1 MITKKIEL
9 LSPAKDA
16 EVGIAAINHGADAVY
31 IGGPA
36 FGAREKASNSIA
48 DIERLCRHAAL
59 YDAKVYVTLN
69 TLLIN
74 SELERARQLAY
85 DCWNAGVDALIVQDM
100 QLLALDLPPIPLHAS
115 TQCDNLT
122 LEKVQQLEQLG
133 FSQVVLGRELS
144 LKEIRAIR
152 EKTTVPLEFFV
163 HGALCVSHSGQC
175 YLSQYIGNRSANRG
189 ACAQPCRLPYDLLDA
204 EGNVLIKNRHL
215 LCLKDLNN
223 SAHLEELMDA
233 GITSFKIEGRMKEA
247 DYVKNVTAY
256 YRQKLDEIFERRPE
270 YIQSSCRDGACT
282 VSKPTNGEKP
292 VGDGARTVSTM
303 PFEVNPEKSFNRGF
317 TDFFINGR
325 QKGIDSP
332 FTPKSMG
339 EYIGEVAWCN
349 PLRMEIDTDK
359 TLHNGDGLCF
369 LNENDELIGLRA
381 DVVHNVADG
390 VPAVGKRRPTSNSGD
405 AVADIVTVSC
415 NRPHGAHRGAK
426 IYRNYDIEW
435 QKQVEASTGNRK
447 IAIDL
452 VLAETETG
460 YELVASRHCEEERRS
475 NPDEGTDSLDC
486 RAPLAM
492 TTIHCEKIEA
502 NNPEK
507 ALENI
512 KKKALQWGDTPFL
525 PVNLELRFTEPR
537 LIPASVIGEMKRQ
550 LVEKLTDALI
560 VDHQTHRDK
569 RHLVVSTFNSQL
581 STDSQLSTLNS
592 QLSTDSQLSTLNSQL
607 PTDSQLSTLNSQLPT
622 DSQLSTLNSQL
633 TTLPDHLMTCHHCI
647 RFANGMCSKETGQKA
662 TDLFLRHGSQTFR
675 LEFDCRHCQMY
686 VCRP

>member
-1 MITKKIEL
+1 
-9 LSPAKDA
+9 
-16 EVGIAAINHGADAVY
+16 
-31 IGGPA
+31 
-36 FGAREKASNSIA
+36 
-48 DIERLCRHAAL
+48 
-59 YDAKVYVTLN
+59 
-69 TLLIN
+69 
-74 SELERARQLAY
+74 LAY

-100 QLLALDLPPIPLHAS
+100 QLLDLDLPPIPLHAS

-122 LEKVQQLEQLG
+122 LERVQQLEQLG

-233 GITSFKIEGRMKEA
+233 GITSFKIEGRMKDA

-256 YRQKLDEIFERRPE
+256 YRQKLDEIFERRQE
-270 YIQSSCRDGACT
+270 YVQSSCRDA
-282 VSKPTNGEKP
+282 
-292 VGDGARTVSTM
+292 ARHVST
-303 PFEVNPEKSFNRGF
+303 FEVNPEKSFNRGF

-349 PLRMEIDTDK
+349 PLRMEINTDK

-369 LNENDELIGLRA
+369 LNENDELVGLRA
-381 DVVHNVADG
+381 DVVHIVADG
-390 VPAVGKRRPTSNSGD
+390 VPAVGKRKPTSNSED
-405 AVADIVTVSC
+405 AVVDIVTVSC

-452 VLAETETG
+452 VLAETEMG
-460 YELVASRHCEEERRS
+460 YEMMAVCRDAKFCVSTGMQCDKIPAT
-475 NPDEGTDSLDC
+475 NPAKATDN
-486 RAPLAM
+486 
-492 TTIHCEKIEA
+492 IHR
-502 NNPEK
+502 
-507 ALENI
+507 
-512 KKKALQWGDTPFL
+512 KALQWGDTPFL

-550 LVEKLTDALI
+550 LVEKLTDALVEQHQSQRETRCTDTPRVSADENGRPQGRV
-560 VDHQTHRDK
+560 VDPDAI
-569 RHLVVSTFNSQL
+569 
-581 STDSQLSTLNS
+581 
-592 QLSTDSQLSTLNSQL
+592 
-607 PTDSQLSTLNSQLPT
+607 
-622 DSQLSTLNSQL
+622 
-633 TTLPDHLMTCHHCI
+633 PDHLMTCHHCI
-647 RFANGMCSKETGQKA
+647 RFANGMCLKQPSAVETRRA
-662 TDLFLRHGSQTFR
+662 TSLPTTDLFLRHGSQTFR
-675 LEFDCRHCQMY
+675 LEFDCRHCLMY
-686 VCRP
+686 VCKS